1 MPPNLNDVKHTAM
14 EFAEILGKLQEAPGE
29 ELPIYD
35 EALTCGKRLYRML
48 RHIPGIHNHGDAPER
63 QS

>member
-1 MPPNLNDVKHTAM
+1 MPPELKDVLRTAR
-14 EFAEILGKLQEAPGE
+14 EFAELL
-29 ELPIYD
+29 ELSASTSANSLIHD
-35 EALTCGKRLYRML
+35 EALESGKRLYRMM